1 MVSTLEYL
9 QKLNKYMPAGWSGQK
24 YLDSLAALATG
35 KVAMVYLSGARTIGY
50 IERYAPEGTR
60 DPDHF
65 QPMLKPRGP
74 QGSKGTSALD
84 GENWAVFSQSKYP
97 NEAFEFLKLFYKRE
111 HYMKYCHTVPIHLTP
126 IFKSMMADAEYLAN
140 PRIQKW
146 RSWHDF
152 MVKGLEGNRFLPI
165 GFSRPEDNLLPFLAE
180 LDGSG
185 IVADLI
191 VEVMVGE
198 KNAKAEADRAQKRAE
213 ELLAQLGFK
222 RWS

>member
-1 MVSTLEYL
+1 
-9 QKLNKYMPAGWSGQK
+9 
-24 YLDSLAALATG
+24 
-35 KVAMVYLSGARTIGY
+35 
-50 IERYAPEGTR
+50 
-60 DPDHF
+60 
-65 QPMLKPRGP
+65 
-74 QGSKGTSALD
+74 
-84 GENWAVFSQSKYP
+84 
-97 NEAFEFLKLFYKRE
+97 
-111 HYMKYCHTVPIHLTP
+111 VPIHLTP

-152 MVKGLEGNRFLPI
+152 MVKGLDAQRFLPL
-165 GFSRPEDNLLPFLAE
+165 GFTRPEDNLLPFLAE